1 MHPFMTCA
9 YVSTGLKLNH
19 HLAASTPP
27 FLTHRLMNKT
37 HEACREAAIATKI
50 LQRWTCRQLLGY
62 FPWRCVRLPKI
73 GWYFGK
79 WKLVTS
85 SHFLAFLM
93 YIYIY
98 MCHICFLISYWKTQ
112 ENWQV
117 GGTSSSFLKRIW
129 KSCSPVSGGYG
140 LDFFFWN
147 VSGRLWF
154 CRQFDPHT
162 IQF

>member
-98 MCHICFLISYWKTQ
+98 VPHMFFDFLL
-112 ENWQV
+112 ENAGELTGRRYFQLFFEAYMEKLFTGEWRV
-117 GGTSSSFLKRIW
+117 WTWFFFLKR
-129 KSCSPVSGGYG
+129 
-140 LDFFFWN
+140 F
-147 VSGRLWF
+147 R
-154 CRQFDPHT
+154 
-162 IQF
+162 